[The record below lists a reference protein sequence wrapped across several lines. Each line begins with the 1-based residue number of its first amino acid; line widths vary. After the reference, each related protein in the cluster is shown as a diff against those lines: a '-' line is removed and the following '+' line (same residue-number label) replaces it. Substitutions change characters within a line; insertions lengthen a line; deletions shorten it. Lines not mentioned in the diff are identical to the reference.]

1 MQMTTMKTTAKKVKK
16 RMTMVK
22 RARKTAAQMLAKKDR
37 ETKMMMK
44 RMMNLRKLKMGV
56 LRKDRRKNE
65 E

>member
-22 RARKTAAQMLAKKDR
+22 RARKTAAQMLAIKDR

>member
-22 RARKTAAQMLAKKDR
+22 RARKTVAQMLAIKDR

-44 RMMNLRKLKMGV
+44 MMMNLRKLKMGV